1 MVFKRNNYSFI
12 LFIFIISFINIT
24 KENEVHNSI
33 NYIIIL
39 LQLSFPNFKGHLRK
53 LWNEDIDEGL
63 YRKIDSAEEESIKH
77 CKNSDYKYFIY
88 YVTGQ
93 NYTFDQYINYDNAVS
108 NI

>member
-1 MVFKRNNYSFI
+1 MVFKRNKYSFI
-12 LFIFIISFINIT
+12 LLIFIISFINIT
-24 KENEVHNSI
+24 KEEVNNSI
-33 NYIIIL
+33 NYIIIF
-39 LQLSFPNFKGHLRK
+39 LQLSLSNFKGHLRK

>member
-1 MVFKRNNYSFI
+1 MVFKKNKYSFI
-12 LFIFIISFINIT
+12 LLIFIISFINIT
-24 KENEVHNSI
+24 KENEVRNSI

-63 YRKIDSAEEESIKH
+63 YRKIDSAEEDSIKH